1 MNNWQ
6 SFSEW
11 LFEKYGMEGDPNDMY
26 EVDPDAYNELEDEW
40 NEDMRKRE
48 EVR

>member
-1 MNNWQ
+1 MSKWQ
-6 SFSEW
+6 DFRER

-26 EVDPDAYNELEDEW
+26 DVDPEGYEELENEW